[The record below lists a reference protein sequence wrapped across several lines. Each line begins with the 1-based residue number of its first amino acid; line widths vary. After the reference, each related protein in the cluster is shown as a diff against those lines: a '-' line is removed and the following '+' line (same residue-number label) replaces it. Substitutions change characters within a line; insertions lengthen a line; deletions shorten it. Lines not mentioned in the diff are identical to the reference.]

1 MEKDP
6 VCGMAID
13 RHNPP
18 ARMEYRGRTYL
29 FCSEDCRRQFEK
41 HPERYATEQ
50 PDRSDPSASGAN

>member
-1 MEKDP
+1 MVKDP

-29 FCSEDCRRQFEK
+29 FCSEDCLRQFKK
-41 HPERYATEQ
+41 HPERYVTDQ
-50 PDRSDPSASGAN
+50 PDTSAPSGSEAS